1 MYRFYMH
8 FLFINDVITIL
19 FIDVIMC
26 ALYKVDRVYTLSTLA
41 LYIFEMYLT
50 LNVFFW
56 C

>member
-1 MYRFYMH
+1 MH

-19 FIDVIMC
+19 FIDIIV
-26 ALYKVDRVYTLSTLA
+26 RA